1 MAYQFQNPSQDV
13 IFDYVKRA
21 KTIAIVGLSAR
32 KETAAYDVAQVLQSA
47 GDKIIPV
54 NPRAVG
60 DEILGETVYARLQ
73 DIPEH
78 IDIVDVFRRSDFLA
92 DVARDFI
99 ETDADVFW
107 AQLGLQSQEAEKILR
122 FAGCDQI
129 VMNKCLKIEYLKLN

>member
-1 MAYQFQNPSQDV
+1 M
-13 IFDYVKRA
+13 
-21 KTIAIVGLSAR
+21 
-32 KETAAYDVAQVLQSA
+32 
-47 GDKIIPV
+47 
-54 NPRAVG
+54 
-60 DEILGETVYARLQ
+60 
-73 DIPEH
+73 
-78 IDIVDVFRRSDFLA
+78 DVFRRSDFLA